1 MNVQYAQLWLTRK
14 TLDSLRYRMTVSA
27 SDKKSEFL
35 AGIRDELPLQLGVF
49 PFGLVF
55 GIAGIESGLSAL
67 QTFFLSTILF
77 GGASQIVFIQL
88 IASGTPLPVLIA
100 SVSTINLRHAL
111 YGVSV
116 SRYLQHLPVGWRI
129 ILGYLLTDEA
139 YAISIRRFTM
149 QPASAYM
156 HFHLLGTGLTLWLCW
171 HLSTACGIVLGA
183 TIPDY
188 LQLSF
193 AIPLTFIA
201 VITPLLRQMPMLVA
215 TLVSG
220 ATAVMLHG
228 MPWNLW
234 LIIAAFAGIIAAVIA
249 ERLTSREAR
258 SL

>member
-1 MNVQYAQLWLTRK
+1 
-14 TLDSLRYRMTVSA
+14 MTVSA

-171 HLSTACGIVLGA
+171 LCYPAYFYCG
-183 TIPDY
+183 DY
-188 LQLSF
+188 
-193 AIPLTFIA
+193 P
-201 VITPLLRQMPMLVA
+201 P
-215 TLVSG
+215 
-220 ATAVMLHG
+220 ATADADACCNSCVRRYRSD
-228 MPWNLW
+228 
-234 LIIAAFAGIIAAVIA
+234 AARNAMEFMAYYCCVC
-249 ERLTSREAR
+249 RHHS
-258 SL
+258 SCYC